1 MLVYG
6 DHAWHEAPRD
16 KLARIE
22 QGLRRVGSMR
32 MGIERHGGTVA
43 LLIEAGE
50 LAQGLADADFAARGA
65 DARSPAADAAMKL
78 AIGLARCVRRSL
90 ASGFAALG
98 PVPMPELQA
107 LATLALPET
116 VRISLPEG
124 YAFYALYPEGYIRAA
139 EAPPGS
145 PPGRPPSNPPRIPPR
160 IIGLRSIGTSLA
172 AAVAAGAGSGDVA
185 TLRPVGDPFRRR
197 LALSDALRKEILS
210 GPATTYAI
218 VDEGPG
224 LSGSSFGCVA
234 DLLEEHGVEPARI
247 RFFPSH
253 PGDLGPEASPA
264 HRARWAKAPRRLV
277 GFDALFLHAAE
288 PAHRLE
294 SWFDDLVGRPT
305 EPLTD
310 LSGGAWRGLRDGSQA
325 DWPPANTQQERRKFL
340 LRGESGPWLV
350 KFAGLGRYGAEKL
363 DLARAL
369 AEAGFTPPTAGFRH
383 GFLVERWLDNATP
396 LRPDRFDRRRLV
408 DALGHYLG
416 FRARHLPA
424 GRPGASVEN
433 LSAMAARNATLA
445 LGEEVARA
453 LQRWKPHL
461 AHLARWVVPIRT
473 DNRLH
478 AWEWLVHDGRLL
490 KTDAVDH
497 HAAHDLVGCQDL
509 AWDVAGAT
517 IEFDLADDERD
528 RLCMVAERE
537 AGRALAPELVA
548 FCTTCYLAFQLG
560 SWTLAAQALAGDPAE
575 AGRLRAAAARYTQL
589 LRRRLHGPSEAPA
602 AGRLTGEASCA

>member
-6 DHAWHEAPRD
+6 DHAWEEAPRD

-22 QGLRRVGSMR
+22 LGLRGVAAMPA
-32 MGIERHGGTVA
+32 GIERHGGIVA

-50 LAQGLADADFAARGA
+50 LAQGLADAAFAARGA

-98 PVPMPELQA
+98 HIPAGELRA
-107 LATLALPET
+107 LAALALPET
-116 VRISLPEG
+116 VRINLPEG

-139 EAPPGS
+139 EAPPRRPPGS
-145 PPGRPPSNPPRIPPR
+145 PPRSPPR

-185 TLRPVGDPFRRR
+185 TLRPAGHPFRRR
-197 LALSDALRKEILS
+197 LALSDALRDEILS

-234 DLLEEHGVEPARI
+234 DLLEDHGVAPARI
-247 RFFPSH
+247 HFFPSH
-253 PGDLGPEASPA
+253 PGDLGPEASPR
-264 HRARWAKAPRRLV
+264 HRARWAKARRHLV
-277 GFDALFLHAAE
+277 GFDALFLHLAE

-294 SWFDDLVGRPT
+294 SWFADLVGRPT
-305 EPLTD
+305 EPLAD
-310 LSGGAWRGLRDGSQA
+310 LSGGAWRNLRDGSQA
-325 DWPPANTQQERRKFL
+325 DWPPVNTQQERRKFL
-340 LRGESGPWLV
+340 LRGDSGPWLV

-363 DLARAL
+363 DPARTL
-369 AEAGFTPPTAGFRH
+369 AEAGFTPPAAGFRH
-383 GFLVERWLDNATP
+383 GFLIERWLEDAMP
-396 LRPDRFDRRRLV
+396 LRSDRFDRRRLV
-408 DALGHYLG
+408 DELGRYLG

-424 GRPGASVEN
+424 GRPGASPKS
-433 LSAMAARNATLA
+433 LWGMAARNTALA
-445 LGEEVARA
+445 LGAESARA
-453 LQRWKPHL
+453 LAAWKPIL
-461 AHLARWVVPIRT
+461 PRLARWAVPIRT

-478 AWEWLVHDGRLL
+478 AWEWLVHDGRLI

-509 AWDVAGAT
+509 AWDIAGAT
-517 IEFDLADDERD
+517 VEFGLADDERD
-528 RLCMVAERE
+528 RLCALAERE
-537 AGRALAPELVA
+537 AGRPLAPELVA
-548 FCTTCYLAFQLG
+548 FCTTCYVAFQLG
-560 SWTLAAQALAGDPAE
+560 AWTLAAQVLAADAAE
-575 AGRLRAAAARYTQL
+575 AERLRAAAARYTQL
-589 LRRRLHGPSEAPA
+589 LRCRLGETAAAPA
-602 AGRLTGEASCA
+602 IGPLTGEASCA